1 VLSPYKHV
9 TWLNQRLCI
18 CFGGGGSMD
27 PGASQMR
34 QQSAGTEQG
43 AHIQAAHDIC
53 HGPASGIH
61 LLTKPLIGTKFSRS
75 LIEIGE
81 NLGYYLEGTS
91 LVKTRKPH
99 LSFAQ
104 MI

>member
-1 VLSPYKHV
+1 
-9 TWLNQRLCI
+9 
-18 CFGGGGSMD
+18 MD

-61 LLTKPLIGTKFSRS
+61 LLTNPLSTLEASPLIGTKFSRS